1 MSSISADNESTDHGI
16 DFFCSFVL
24 IYLLGVQKQL
34 CPHFLNGKI
43 TFIKFYLFLE
53 I

>member
-1 MSSISADNESTDHGI
+1 MELISFAAL
-16 DFFCSFVL
+16 CL